1 MTDLQRPSGR
11 VVYKAK
17 YKGNEFEI
25 ECWAGTPLD
34 IVWDSQKS
42 WFLPGSEVTITDN
55 HGNSKTF
62 MRGVKG

>member
-1 MTDLQRPSGR
+1 MESGR
-11 VVYKAK
+11 VIYIGT
-17 YKGNEFEI
+17 YKGNNYEI

-34 IVWDSQKS
+34 LIWASQKE

-62 MRGVKG
+62 IKGVRG